1 MKIYLAIFISGF
13 LSLSGFTEEKWTP
26 SVDYAEVIKRAKSGS
41 HYFQGLLGIYLRSG
55 EAGSTVNLNLSRQWS
70 ELASKNNHPFGTYN
84 LANLSMLKGDFEKAT
99 QYYQD
104 AALLLQRQASS
115 GDPIAMYCMGEID
128 FQVIPTNIP
137 RALEWFRKSAELNY
151 PQAQATLGALYL
163 KGLPG
168 LLPKNTKVGIEML
181 AKAVRAKSLTAR
193 FNLGMAYLHGDGV
206 PKSALKAIQWLKVA
220 EGQNFAEA
228 QYTLGI
234 LLLEGEDGVKKNTIE
249 GLQYLKKASSQNHQL
264 AIRYLEKREGK
275 ASNITERHK
284 PSVHVS
290 NDEDMLSLAKK
301 LYTGVGS
308 DRDYER
314 AYSIFLPLAQGGNAE
329 AARYVG
335 IMKFAGR
342 GSEKSIK
349 EARQWLSVAAQKGD
363 EAAMQ
368 MLEKYRSLLQ

>member
-1 MKIYLAIFISGF
+1 
-13 LSLSGFTEEKWTP
+13 
-26 SVDYAEVIKRAKSGS
+26 
-41 HYFQGLLGIYLRSG
+41 
-55 EAGSTVNLNLSRQWS
+55 
-70 ELASKNNHPFGTYN
+70 
-84 LANLSMLKGDFEKAT
+84 
-99 QYYQD
+99 
-104 AALLLQRQASS
+104 
-115 GDPIAMYCMGEID
+115 
-128 FQVIPTNIP
+128 
-137 RALEWFRKSAELNY
+137 
-151 PQAQATLGALYL
+151 
-163 KGLPG
+163 
-168 LLPKNTKVGIEML
+168 
-181 AKAVRAKSLTAR
+181 
-193 FNLGMAYLHGDGV
+193 
-206 PKSALKAIQWLKVA
+206 VA

-234 LLLEGEDGVKKNTIE
+234 LLLEGEDGLKKNTIE
-249 GLQYLKKASSQNHQL
+249 GLQYLKKASVQNHQL

-275 ASNITERHK
+275 ANNTTERQK

-308 DRDYER
+308 DRDYAR

-363 EAAMQ
+363 ETAMQ